1 MQIQVISC
9 SKPEWKEKPPKSKWQ
24 EVNLT
29 FAAAGKTQVKKFL
42 SFNPIF
48 NKIKDMAEGEQ
59 YEVAM
64 QKNDAGYWDWTS
76 VEKVFVEEGAMSRM
90 TGAPG
95 DDRAKQMARPSTY
108 ETAEER
114 AKKQVYIIR
123 QSSISSAIS
132 LLAANGG
139 KKNTVEEVIA
149 TAQQLADFVFGIEV
163 ESKSVFDMEDD
174 LPS

>member
-48 NKIKDMAEGEQ
+48 NKVKEMEEGEQ
-59 YEVAM
+59 YEVSM
-64 QKNDAGYWDWTS
+64 QKNDAGYWDWTA
-76 VEKVFVEEGAMSRM
+76 VEKLSSANGPVESS
-90 TGAPG
+90 APFTP
-95 DDRAKQMARPSTY
+95 DAPKQMSRPSTY

-123 QSSISSAIS
+123 QSSLANAIS

-139 KKNTVEEVIA
+139 KKNTVEEVVA
-149 TAQQLADFVFGIEV
+149 TAQQFADFVFGIEV

-174 LPS
+174 LPQ

>member
-1 MQIQVISC
+1 MQIQVISV

-48 NKIKDMAEGEQ
+48 NKVKEMAEGEQ
-59 YEVAM
+59 YEVSM
-64 QKNDAGYWDWTS
+64 QKNDAGYWDWTEVVKLNAADATS
-76 VEKVFVEEGAMSRM
+76 PPFSPD
-90 TGAPG
+90 AP
-95 DDRAKQMARPSTY
+95 KQMARPSTY

-174 LPS
+174 LPQ

>member
-48 NKIKDMAEGEQ
+48 NKIKEMVEGEQ

-76 VEKVFVEEGAMSRM
+76 VEKSISADSPPFSPD
-90 TGAPG
+90 AP
-95 DDRAKQMARPSTY
+95 KQMSRPSTY

-123 QSSISSAIS
+123 QSSLANAIS

-139 KKNTVEEVIA
+139 KKNTVEEVMIVA
-149 TAQQLADFVFGIEV
+149 NQFADFVLGENV
-163 ESKSVFDMEDD
+163 EAPSIFDMEDD
-174 LPS
+174 LPN